1 MRRLAIKSAL
11 SDKVANEQLIILEDL
26 ALESPRT
33 KEMLALLDNL
43 PLNGRRVL
51 MMLPKRDENIVLS
64 TRNIPSAKVQ
74 HVSSINVV
82 ELLKHDCVIMPKK
95 TVRWIEL
102 VFGEGLSAE
111 EASQKI
117 AVELDEEAIASER
130 SEDVEELNEA
140 AVAEGDTGEQEQVA
154 EAEATTDSEEE

>member
-1 MRRLAIKSAL
+1 
-11 SDKVANEQLIILEDL
+11 
-26 ALESPRT
+26 
-33 KEMLALLDNL
+33 MLF
-43 PLNGRRVL
+43 R
-51 MMLPKRDENIVLS
+51 S
-64 TRNIPSAKVQ
+64 Q

-82 ELLKHDCVIMPKK
+82 ELLKHDCVIMSKK

-117 AVELDEEAIASER
+117 AVELDEEAIASEQ
-130 SEDVEELNEA
+130 SEEAEELTEA
-140 AVAEGDTGEQEQVA
+140 AGEGDSGDQEQVA